1 MTIEIRTAKTL
12 SIVIDFAVCA
22 LFAIGSAGAQITSP
36 PKQFPYLNPALPLD
50 QRVDDLVGRMTL
62 EEKASQVVHQAA
74 AITRLGVPQ
83 YNWWHEALHGVLAK
97 HSTVF
102 PEPIGLAATFDSP
115 LIHEMGTAI
124 SYEARAK
131 HEQDVAAGHPEGM
144 GLDFWAPNIN
154 IFRDPRWG
162 RGQETYGED
171 PFLTSRMGV
180 AFVTGMQGDDP
191 RYLRTIAT
199 PKHYAVHSG
208 PEPTR
213 HIADVRV
220 SKHDEEDTYLV
231 AFRAAI
237 TEGHAGSVMCAY
249 NSINGQPACANQF
262 LLQDQLRD
270 HWKFQGYV
278 VSDCD
283 AVRDIWHGHGFTQT
297 AEQAAA
303 VSMKVGTDLDC
314 NSPGKD
320 YSHYLAAVKQG
331 LLPEKDLDA
340 SVKRLM
346 RARFELGMFDPPSM
360 VKYASIP
367 YSEIESPAHRALA
380 LKASKESMV
389 LLKDDGTLP
398 LKRGVRT
405 IAVVGP
411 LADNAL
417 AMFGNYHGR
426 PSEST
431 TPLEGIRRE
440 FKDATITFS
449 PGTNFLRDQVPVP
462 ASVLRTPDGRPGLVG
477 AYFKGI
483 DLGGKPVVT
492 RVDPQVDFDFTGAPP
507 APGLGT
513 TDFSVRWTGTLTPAS
528 SGTYDLGFTGDDG
541 YRMWIDGKQVVEDWR
556 VHPPTTKTT
565 QIELQQGHSY
575 QIKIEYFQKN
585 NGAEARLVWTPA
597 DSDPLSPALEQA
609 KKADVIVAVVGIT
622 SKLEGEEM
630 KVDQPGFKGGDRT
643 SLDLPAQE
651 ESLLEGLKATGKPLV
666 VVLINGSALAVNWA
680 QQNANAILD
689 AWYPGQDGG
698 VAIAETLSGT
708 NNPAGRLP
716 ITFYKGIGQ
725 LPPFEDYS
733 MKDRTYRYF
742 SGTPLYPFGYGRS
755 YSTFAYSGLKLDHS
769 TVQAGQPLTVE
780 AEVKNTSAREGDEVA
795 ELYVTY
801 PQLAGA
807 PLRALRGFTRVHLAA
822 GASTR
827 VSFTVT
833 PRDLSIVNPQG
844 DRVIA
849 AGAYRLNVGGGQP
862 GTDAP
867 TVSGAFQIKGGLM
880 LPE

>member
-1 MTIEIRTAKTL
+1 MTTEIRTPKTL
-12 SIVIDFAVCA
+12 SIVIDFIFCV
-22 LFAIGSAGAQITSP
+22 LFSIGFASAQTTSP
-36 PKQFPYLNPALPLD
+36 PKQLPYLNPSLPLD

-74 AITRLGVPQ
+74 AIPRLGVPT
-83 YNWWHEALHGVLAK
+83 YNWWHEALHGVLA
-97 HSTVF
+97 HHATVF
-102 PEPIGLAATFDSP
+102 PEPIGLGATFDAP
-115 LIHEMGTAI
+115 LIHEMATAI

-131 HEQDVAAGHPEGM
+131 HNQDVAAGHFDGM
-144 GLDFWAPNIN
+144 SLDFWAPNIN

-191 RYLRTIAT
+191 KYLRVIAT

-213 HIADVRV
+213 HMADVRV

-237 TEGHAGSVMCAY
+237 TEGHAGSIMCAY

-283 AVRDIWHGHGFTQT
+283 AVRDIWHGHHFTQT

-314 NSPGKD
+314 NTPGND
-320 YSHYLAAVKQG
+320 FSHYVAAVRQG
-331 LLPEKDLDA
+331 LLSEQDLDI

-346 RARFELGMFDPPSM
+346 RARFQLGMFDPPSM
-360 VKYASIP
+360 VKYDSIP
-367 YSEIESPAHRALA
+367 ASEIESPEHRSLA
-380 LKASKESMV
+380 LKTSKEAMV
-389 LLKDDGTLP
+389 LLKNDGTLP
-398 LKRGVRT
+398 LKPGVRT

-417 AMFGNYHGR
+417 AMYGNYHGT

-431 TPLEGIRRE
+431 TPLAGIRQE
-440 FKDATITFS
+440 FKDATVTFS
-449 PGTNFLRDQVPVP
+449 PGTNFLRDLVPVP
-462 ASVLRTPDGRPGLVG
+462 SSVLRTPDGQPGLSG
-477 AYFKGI
+477 SYFKGI
-483 DLGGKPVVT
+483 DLAGKPVVT
-492 RVDPQVDFDFTGAPP
+492 RVDQQVDFEFTGHPP
-507 APGLGT
+507 APGLGA
-513 TDFSVRWTGTLTPAS
+513 TDFSVRWTGTLTPTAS
-528 SGTYDLGFTGDDG
+528 GNYELGIKGDDG

-556 VHPPTTKTT
+556 VHAPTTKTT
-565 QIELQQGHSY
+565 QMTLEKGHPY
-575 QIKIEYFQKN
+575 AIKIEYFQKN

-609 KKADVIVAVVGIT
+609 KKADVIIAVVGIT
-622 SKLEGEEM
+622 SRLEGEEM

-651 ESLLEGLKATGKPLV
+651 ESLLESLKATGKPLV

-698 VAIAETLSGT
+698 IAVAQTLSGT

-716 ITFYKGIGQ
+716 ITFYKGVDQ
-725 LPPFEDYS
+725 LPSFEDYS

-755 YSTFAYSGLKLDHS
+755 YSTFAYSGLKLDRPAL
-769 TVQAGQPLTVE
+769 QAGQSLTVE
-780 AEVKNTSAREGDEVA
+780 AEVKNTSARDGDEVA

-822 GASTR
+822 GASTH

-833 PRDLSIVNPQG
+833 PRDLSTVSPQG

-849 AGAYRLNVGGGQP
+849 PGEYHLSVGGGQP

-867 TVSGAFQIKGGLM
+867 TVGSSFQIKGELAV
-880 LPE
+880 PE